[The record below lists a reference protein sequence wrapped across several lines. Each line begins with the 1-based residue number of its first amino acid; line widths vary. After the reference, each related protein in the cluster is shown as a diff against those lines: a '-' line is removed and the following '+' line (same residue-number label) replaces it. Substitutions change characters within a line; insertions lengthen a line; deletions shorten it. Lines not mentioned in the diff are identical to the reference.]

1 VNANSMQQHPS
12 IFDPAD
18 SSSETRLRR
27 MLAGMSVFT
36 MLMTIPQ
43 VLSIWI
49 GHQAGGIS
57 LLTWGTYFFSAIL
70 WFWFGLRK
78 RDKNI
83 YLPCIGWIVLDSAV
97 IAGVVVYG

>member
-1 VNANSMQQHPS
+1 MQQHPS

-57 LLTWGTYFFSAIL
+57 LLTWGTYFFPRSCGSGSDCENETRISICPASD
-70 WFWFGLRK
+70 GS
-78 RDKNI
+78 
-83 YLPCIGWIVLDSAV
+83 CWIAP
-97 IAGVVVYG
+97 

>member
-1 VNANSMQQHPS
+1 MQQHPS

-49 GHQAGGIS
+49 GHKQAEF
-57 LLTWGTYFFSAIL
+57 L
-70 WFWFGLRK
+70 
-78 RDKNI
+78 
-83 YLPCIGWIVLDSAV
+83 C
-97 IAGVVVYG
+97 